1 MTALKNKSTFSTT
14 ILPFFNILFCYIW
27 LIREISDQKLRKQK
41 IKKSFNKI
49 RKLFKQVAWCIANNQ
64 YLWRLK
70 LSRVNNAQEKKKWK
84 RRFHA
89 ERQLNVFLPR
99 YAEEVWQTE
108 KHQSRWSS
116 VWGNQTQL
124 GEYVCMELRV
134 IITMSSFS
142 KAPFSKGL
150 PSTLKLAQGLRFHIP
165 PVWRASLKS
174 SFSWEISVAPGVG
187 LKLRLKVLQR
197 SVDEGLNK
205 QSQKE
210 MLWKFVDI
218 LVNMDGSHVNM
229 PQSKYF
235 QMSLATSFKIQIYWE
250 KFEVP

>member
-1 MTALKNKSTFSTT
+1 M
-14 ILPFFNILFCYIW
+14 
-27 LIREISDQKLRKQK
+27 
-41 IKKSFNKI
+41 
-49 RKLFKQVAWCIANNQ
+49 AWCIANNQ

-89 ERQLNVFLPR
+89 ESQLNVFLPR
-99 YAEEVWQTE
+99 YAEEIWQTE
-108 KHQSRWSS
+108 KHQSLWSS

-142 KAPFSKGL
+142 K
-150 PSTLKLAQGLRFHIP
+150 LKLRFQRVFTVDTKTQGLCFHIP
-165 PVWRASLKS
+165 PVRIASLKS
-174 SFSWEISVAPGVG
+174 PFSWEISVAPGVG

-197 SVDEGLNK
+197 SVDEGLKK

-218 LVNMDGSHVNM
+218 LVNMDRSHVNM